1 MADPRYDIIIFGATS
16 FVGQLT
22 CAYLAEHYGPELN
35 WAMAGRSRDK
45 LETVRQ
51 RIGAHDTPLI
61 VADANDSA
69 SLNEMC
75 QQTKVVVSTVGP
87 YALYGEPLVAACVKA
102 GIDYCDLTGETQWI
116 RRMLKKY
123 AESARDTG
131 ARIVHCCGF
140 DSLPSDLGVHHLQ
153 AEARRRTGAPCERVK
168 MRVRAMKGGFSGGTV
183 ASMVNFAK
191 ELRSNPGLR
200 RELADPYSTCPPGYK
215 PDVRQ
220 PNVNTAMYDD
230 TAKAWIAPFIMA
242 SANTRVVQRSNAL
255 SGQAYGANFR
265 YDEAMMMGR
274 GTKGRLAAYGLT
286 AGLGG
291 FLMGVALKPSRAMLT
306 RFVLPAAGD
315 GPSPAAQAAGF
326 YDIRFFGTAADG
338 QIIRTQV
345 TGDRDPGYGS
355 TSKMLAETALCL
367 AQWEGE
373 REGGFPTP
381 ATLMG
386 DALIQRLVDHAGL
399 HFEVLA

>member
-1 MADPRYDIIIFGATS
+1 MADTRYDIVIFGATS

-22 CAYLAEHYGPELN
+22 CAYLARQYGNQLN

-45 LETVRQ
+45 LEAVRDE
-51 RIGAHDTPLI
+51 INAPDVPLI
-61 VADANDSA
+61 EADANDPA
-69 SLNEMC
+69 SLDALC
-75 QQTKVVVSTVGP
+75 RQARVVVSTVGP
-87 YALYGEPLVAACVKA
+87 YALYGEPMVAACVKA

-123 AESARDTG
+123 AESARETG

-140 DSLPSDLGVHHLQ
+140 DSLPSDLGVHYLQ
-153 AEARRRTGAPCERVK
+153 AEAQQRFGAPCERVR

-191 ELRSNPGLR
+191 EVRSNPGLR
-200 RELADPYSTCPPGYK
+200 RELADPYSTCPAGYK

-220 PNVNTAMYDD
+220 PNVNNAAYDETAD
-230 TAKAWIAPFIMA
+230 AWIAPFIMA

-265 YDEAMMMGR
+265 YDEAMLMGP

-291 FLMGVALKPSRAMLT
+291 FLMGVALKPSRALLT
-306 RFVLPAAGD
+306 RFVLPVAGN
-315 GPSPAAQAAGF
+315 GPSPEAQQAGF
-326 YDIRFFGTAADG
+326 YDIRFFGTSADG
-338 QIIRTQV
+338 QTLKTQV

-367 AQWEGE
+367 LQLSGE

-386 DALIQRLVDHAGL
+386 DALIARLQEHAGL
-399 HFEVLA
+399 CFKTLD

>member
-1 MADPRYDIIIFGATS
+1 MADTRYDIVIFGATS

-22 CAYLAEHYGPELN
+22 CAYLAREYGHQIN
-35 WAMAGRSRDK
+35 WAMAGRSQDK
-45 LETVRQ
+45 LEAVRDD
-51 RIGAHDTPLI
+51 INAPNVPLL
-61 VADANDSA
+61 VADANDAA
-69 SLNEMC
+69 SLDALC
-75 QQTKVVVSTVGP
+75 RQARVVVSTVGP
-87 YALYGEPLVAACVKA
+87 YALYGEPMVAACVKA

-116 RRMLKKY
+116 RRMLGKY
-123 AESARDTG
+123 AESARETG

-140 DSLPSDLGVHHLQ
+140 DSLPSDLGVHFLQ
-153 AEARRRTGAPCERVK
+153 AEARRRFDGPCERVR

-191 ELRSNPGLR
+191 EVRSNPGLR

-215 PDVRQ
+215 PEVRQ
-220 PNVNTAMYDD
+220 PNVNSASFDETAN
-230 TAKAWIAPFIMA
+230 AWVAPFIMA

-255 SGQAYGANFR
+255 SGQAYGADFR

-274 GTKGRLAAYGLT
+274 GAKGRLAAYGLT
-286 AGLGG
+286 AALGG
-291 FLMGVALKPSRAMLT
+291 FLLGVALKPSRALLT

-315 GPSPAAQAAGF
+315 GPSPAAQQAGF

-338 QIIRTQV
+338 QILRTQV

-367 AQWEGE
+367 AQLDGE

-386 DALIQRLVDHAGL
+386 DALIARLEKHAGL
-399 HFEVLA
+399 CFKLLD

>member
-1 MADPRYDIIIFGATS
+1 MADARYDIVIFGATS

-22 CAYLAEHYGPELN
+22 CAYLAREYGNQIN
-35 WAMAGRSRDK
+35 WAMAGRSQDK
-45 LETVRQ
+45 LEAVRAD
-51 RIGAHDTPLI
+51 INAPDVPLI
-61 VADANDSA
+61 VADANDPA
-69 SLNEMC
+69 SLDALC
-75 QQTKVVVSTVGP
+75 RQTRVVVSTVGP
-87 YALYGEPLVAACVKA
+87 YALYGEPMVAACVKA

-116 RRMLKKY
+116 RRMLRKY
-123 AESARDTG
+123 AESARETG

-140 DSLPSDLGVHHLQ
+140 DSLPSDLGVHFLQ
-153 AEARRRTGAPCERVK
+153 AEARQRFGAPCERVR
-168 MRVRAMKGGFSGGTV
+168 MRVHAMKGSFSGGTV
-183 ASMVNFAK
+183 ASMVNFAR
-191 ELRSNPGLR
+191 EVRSNPGLR

-220 PNVNTAMYDD
+220 PNANRATYDD
-230 TAKAWIAPFIMA
+230 TAGAWIAPFIMA

-274 GTKGRLAAYGLT
+274 GIKGRLAAYGLT

-291 FLMGVALKPSRAMLT
+291 FLMGVALKPSRALLT

-315 GPSPAAQAAGF
+315 GPSPESQQAGF
-326 YDIRFFGTAADG
+326 YDIRFFGTSADG
-338 QIIRTQV
+338 QVLRTHV

-367 AQWEGE
+367 SQLDSE

-386 DALIQRLVDHAGL
+386 DALISRLVEHAGL
-399 HFEVLA
+399 RFEVLS

>member
-1 MADPRYDIIIFGATS
+1 MANTRYDIVIFGATS

-22 CAYLAEHYGPELN
+22 CAYLARAYGN
-35 WAMAGRSRDK
+35 QISWAMAGRSRDK
-45 LETVRQ
+45 LEAVRAD
-51 RIGAHDTPLI
+51 INAPNLPLI
-61 VADANDSA
+61 VADAGDPA
-69 SLNEMC
+69 SLDALC
-75 QQTKVVVSTVGP
+75 RQARVVVSTVGP
-87 YALYGEPLVAACVKA
+87 YALYGEPMVAACVKA

-116 RRMLKKY
+116 RRMLNKY
-123 AESARDTG
+123 AESARETG
-131 ARIVHCCGF
+131 ARILHCCGF

-153 AEARRRTGAPCERVK
+153 REAQQRVGAPCERVK

-183 ASMVNFAK
+183 ASMVNIAS
-191 ELRSNPGLR
+191 ELRANPGLR

-215 PDVRQ
+215 PAVRQ
-220 PNVNTAMYDD
+220 PNVNSARFDD
-230 TAKAWIAPFIMA
+230 TAGAWIAPFIMA

-274 GTKGRLAAYGLT
+274 GARGRLAAYGLT
-286 AGLGG
+286 AALGG
-291 FLMGVALKPSRAMLT
+291 FLMGVALKPSRALLT
-306 RFVLPAAGD
+306 RFVLPAAGE
-315 GPSPAAQAAGF
+315 GPSSEAQQAGF
-326 YDIRFFGTAADG
+326 YDIRLFGTTADG
-338 QIIRTQV
+338 QSLRTQV

-367 AQWEGE
+367 SQLDGE

-386 DALIQRLVDHAGL
+386 DALITRLQDNAGL
-399 HFEVLA
+399 CFKTLD